1 MLTLR
6 LRDISEV
13 ITKGTTPTTVGY
25 AFEES
30 GINFIKVESIDEEGY
45 FVAAKI
51 AKISQE
57 CNEKLKRS
65 QLKKGD
71 ILISIA
77 GAIGRVAIVNDKVLP
92 ANINQALALV
102 RIKDE
107 RLNLRYLKKILQS
120 EYVTK
125 QYEIQKQ
132 GVAQLNLSLKN
143 VGDIVVPVPSI
154 EDQQRIAN
162 EFDKVSGLIEKRQ
175 KQLEKLDLLIKSRFV
190 EMFQCG
196 SKNKIQLQ
204 SICEICS
211 SKRIFEKEYVE
222 DGVPFYRTKEIVEL
236 SCGKEISTELFIGY
250 EKYIEIKKNY
260 SVPMKND
267 LLITAIGTIGVIWI
281 VNDESEFYFKDGN
294 ILWIKASEKFNSIF
308 MKELLVNEIKNY
320 KNKMVAGTAYM
331 ALTIA
336 GLKNMEIN
344 LPPMELQNQF
354 ADFVEKVEQNKSKV
368 KNSLD
373 KLITLKKALMQKY
386 FG

>member
-1 MLTLR
+1 M
-6 LRDISEV
+6 
-13 ITKGTTPTTVGY
+13 
-25 AFEES
+25 
-30 GINFIKVESIDEEGY
+30 
-45 FVAAKI
+45 
-51 AKISQE
+51 
-57 CNEKLKRS
+57 
-65 QLKKGD
+65 
-71 ILISIA
+71 
-77 GAIGRVAIVNDKVLP
+77 DKVLLEDVCYILDNKRVP
-92 ANINQALALV
+92 ITECDRKKGPYPYYGANGVQDYVDDYIFDDELVLLAEDGGNFGSKEKPIAYRVSGKCWVNNHAHVLKPKENINVNYLCYSLMFYDVSGFVNGATRQKLTQSNMRQMLIPFCSLA
-102 RIKDE
+102 E
-107 RLNLRYLKKILQS
+107 
-120 EYVTK
+120 
-125 QYEIQKQ
+125 
-132 GVAQLNLSLKN
+132 
-143 VGDIVVPVPSI
+143 
-154 EDQQRIAN
+154 QQRIAD
-162 EFDKVSGLIEKRQ
+162 ELDKVSGLIEKRQ

-250 EKYIEIKKNY
+250 EKYIEIKNNY

-354 ADFVEKVEQNKSKV
+354 ADFVEKVEQNKSNI

>member
-1 MLTLR
+1 MLKDYIKQFRGVSYKPTDILDKNSNNAVPIVR
-6 LRDISEV
+6 ANNIQERGLNFDDLVYIDKSKVKDEQYLQAGDIVICASSGSKDLVGKAAYCLENKKASFGAFCKVVRTSALHKKYLSHFFQSDRYRREISESS
-13 ITKGTTPTTVGY
+13 KG
-25 AFEES
+25 
-30 GINFIKVESIDEEGY
+30 
-45 FVAAKI
+45 
-51 AKISQE
+51 
-57 CNEKLKRS
+57 
-65 QLKKGD
+65 
-71 ILISIA
+71 
-77 GAIGRVAIVNDKVLP
+77 
-92 ANINQALALV
+92 ANINNI
-102 RIKDE
+102 RNEDID
-107 RLNLRYLKKILQS
+107 NLQI
-120 EYVTK
+120 
-125 QYEIQKQ
+125 I
-132 GVAQLNLSLKN
+132 
-143 VGDIVVPVPSI
+143 VPSI
-154 EDQQRIAN
+154 EEQQRIAD
-162 EFDKVSGLIEKRQ
+162 ELDKVSGLIEKRQ

-354 ADFVEKVEQNKSKV
+354 ADFVEKVEQNKSNI